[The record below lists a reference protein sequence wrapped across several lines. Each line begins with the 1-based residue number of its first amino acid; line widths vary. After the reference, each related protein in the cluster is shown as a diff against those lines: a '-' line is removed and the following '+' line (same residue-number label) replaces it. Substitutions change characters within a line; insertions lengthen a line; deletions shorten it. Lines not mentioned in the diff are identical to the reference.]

1 MTSGAFIIPADHL
14 DAGNA
19 FGEAQGWGEKS
30 LSVPLSATGQEPA
43 THWGA
48 RADVGGEFLAMLAD
62 PPPDAVPLL
71 DVLHIDLRDT
81 DDAYGHWEGVLAAQ
95 GLQVVTDA

>member
-1 MTSGAFIIPADHL
+1 MTSGVFIIPADHL

-19 FGEAQGWGEKS
+19 FGEAHGWSEKS
-30 LSVPLSATGQEPA
+30 LSVPLSPTGQEPA

-48 RADVGGEFLAMLAD
+48 RADVGEAFLAMLAD

-71 DVLHIDLRDT
+71 EVTHIDLRDT
-81 DDAYGHWEGVLAAQ
+81 GDAYGHWQDVLAAQ
-95 GLQVVTDA
+95 GLQVVADA